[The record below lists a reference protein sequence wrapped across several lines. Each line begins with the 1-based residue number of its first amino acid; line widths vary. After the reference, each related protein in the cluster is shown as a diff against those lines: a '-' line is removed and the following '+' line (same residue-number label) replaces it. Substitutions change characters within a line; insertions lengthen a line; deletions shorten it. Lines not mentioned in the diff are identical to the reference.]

1 MSACIFSLALSLS
14 LYLFSLFLCCPLLL
28 TLFFSHLHPFPF
40 HQFTNTRTQPLFY
53 FSLSNYL
60 FLCLT
65 CVNVPLSL
73 PIYVCLV
80 SFVCHFL
87 PPNPNISC
95 FSVFSLMFFSIFPP
109 PPQKKKKKK
118 KKKKQQQQQQKT
130 LFFLTAVC
138 NLANPSVSHLSFLF
152 SSHIISPF
160 SMKNCK

>member
-109 PPQKKKKKK
+109 PKKKKT
-118 KKKKQQQQQQKT
+118 KKQKT
-130 LFFLTAVC
+130 TTTTTKNTFFPHGCLQFSEPLC
-138 NLANPSVSHLSFLF
+138 LASLF
-152 SSHIISPF
+152 SIFLSHNLSLQYE
-160 SMKNCK
+160 KL